1 MDRAPL
7 PRRTRVA
14 FPFWDGRIA
23 PLFDTAREIRVV
35 EADGARLVA
44 ARDDV
49 LPAGPAER
57 RASRL
62 AALGIGTLVCGAIS
76 RETGRAVEAAGVRVV
91 PFVSGEVG
99 AVVNAFLE
107 GELARKDFRMP
118 GCGGGLRRRFR
129 GGRGRGIGGSCHC
142 PACGHAQPHVRGVPC
157 VSTVCP
163 RCGAAMTR
171 GRRKENET
179 CPGEMEPDRRVKGR

>member
-14 FPFWDGRIA
+14 FPVWEGRIA

-35 EADGARLVA
+35 EADGARLVGTH
-44 ARDDV
+44 DDV
-49 LPAGPAER
+49 LPAGPSER
-57 RASRL
+57 RAARL
-62 AALGIGTLVCGAIS
+62 AALGVGTLVCGAIS
-76 RETGRAVEAAGVRVV
+76 RETREAVEAAGVRVV
-91 PFVSGEVG
+91 PFVSGERD
-99 AVVNAFLE
+99 AVVRAFLE
-107 GELARKDFRMP
+107 GELAREDFRMP

-129 GGRGRGIGGSCHC
+129 GGQGRGSGGSCLC
-142 PACGHAQPHVRGVPC
+142 PACGHAQSHVRGVPC

-171 GRRKENET
+171 GR
-179 CPGEMEPDRRVKGR
+179 